1 MKKTKTFIISSMEEM
16 KEHYESAM
24 NTYVFN
30 QSVEFTIDIVDI
42 PANIYVNGDLKAKQI
57 DCDNLIVKK
66 ELIATNISC
75 KKTLEAEYIKASSIK
90 ACRLKAF
97 SVLAYNII
105 YAGYLNA
112 IVIDATIV
120 DCFDVIVKDTI
131 NCLLFSSVNFNVQ
144 VLNSKEVRCPLSSVN
159 TYKDN
164 TGNVKLVQS
173 LYIHDFYLTSSF
185 DCTNIKASR
194 GNDIITVITDG
205 KFIIATLKLADGKQ
219 FYEKIEDNFNTRK
232 AIIDAL
238 LMKAELYSAESLK

>member
-1 MKKTKTFIISSMEEM
+1 MKKTKTIIISSMEEM

-30 QSVEFTIDIVDI
+30 QSVEFTFDVDVSS
-42 PANIYVNGDLKAKQI
+42 NIYVNGNLKAKKI
-57 DCDNLIVKK
+57 TCDNLIVKK

-75 KKTLEAEYIKASSIK
+75 KKTLEAEYIKASSID
-90 ACRLKAF
+90 ALNVKAF
-97 SVLAYNII
+97 SVLTYNFIL
-105 YAGYLNA
+105 ACNLNA
-112 IVIDATIV
+112 TFVDATIV
-120 DCFDVIVKDTI
+120 DCFDVIVKDTM

-144 VLNSKEVRCPLSSVN
+144 VLNSNEVRCPLSLVN

-173 LYIHDFYLTSSF
+173 LYSHDFYLTSSF
-185 DCTNIKASR
+185 DCTNIKAFR
-194 GNDIITVITDG
+194 GDDIITVITDG

-219 FYEKIEDNFNTRK
+219 FSEKIEDNFSIRK
-232 AIIDAL
+232 PIIDVL